1 MDKPKIEVRRSAIV
15 IHNYEPGDCVQLEEF
30 FKVYNKTTRL
40 REDRIITYD
49 EYSRDLYLPRGF
61 DLNIL
66 SDFFYSEPY
75 FSPEYDEYDSE
86 LYFRLVN
93 PPRDDVQREAIH
105 FIAGLSKYEDIKNEP
120 QLCVNLNTG
129 AGKTYVTIA
138 CSTYLGVRSIMITS
152 SNGWIEQWAD
162 RILEYTDTAPS
173 EIYKLIGISSIAMI
187 LHNKVKIKNIKYIL
201 ASHMTIKSYGD
212 KYGWDKVRDL
222 FKKLRVGIKIYDEAH
237 LDFDNIC
244 KIDFVTNTFKT
255 LYLTATPARS
265 DRTEDL
271 IYQASFK
278 TCPKIDLF
286 NKETDPRTH
295 YMAILYNS
303 YPDQKV
309 INKCNNPWKKMFD
322 PNAYCK
328 YIIKNPRFYNMLKI
342 ILEEI
347 FIRGKALIYVG
358 LNEAALII
366 RSIMGLLHRHYFVLN
381 NDIITP
387 YIVFGLSCSFRLLNE
402 YGCDG
407 VDIHRLPR
415 PHSKVRDCVDGNI
428 FEITTRETRCLRRK
442 KSEVNTV
449 FKWNLRRK
457 NRLQNTT
464 ASCLVGKWNLD
475 MNWNASNKRIIKVTG
490 KIRREC
496 DDAIKSVK
504 LLEHNGSCNIDGLVG
519 GLSDGS
525 HALAEDA
532 VRLVEEEK
540 RILLVCGLECRD
552 DVLAR
557 FTDIL
562 ALDFGITYVDKS
574 LTPFASQRLN
584 AHGLACTRRS
594 VEIEGDM
601 SSAGIGLAKPPVFIH
616 KSVRLKTVLQ

>member
-49 EYSRDLYLPRGF
+49 EYSKDLYLPRGF

-66 SDFFYSEPY
+66 SDFLYSEPY

-278 TCPKIDLF
+278 MCPKIDLF

-366 RSIMGLLHRHYFVLN
+366 RSWIIIHYPWLKDEVGIYTSIVDKKTKELEKEKM
-381 NDIITP
+381 IILTTTRSA
-387 YIVFGLSCSFRLLNE
+387 GAAL
-402 YGCDG
+402 
-407 VDIHRLPR
+407 DIHGL
-415 PHSKVRDCVDGNI
+415 
-428 FEITTRETRCLRRK
+428 
-442 KSEVNTV
+442 
-449 FKWNLRRK
+449 
-457 NRLQNTT
+457 
-464 ASCLVGKWNLD
+464 
-475 MNWNASNKRIIKVTG
+475 KVTVVLSE
-490 KIRREC
+490 IF
-496 DDAIKSVK
+496 KSK
-504 LLEHNGSCNIDGLVG
+504 
-519 GLSDGS
+519 
-525 HALAEDA
+525 
-532 VRLVEEEK
+532 
-540 RILLVCGLECRD
+540 
-552 DVLAR
+552 VLAR
-557 FTDIL
+557 QSLGRTRDYDTLYIELVDVGMEVCKYCFTAKQKVFEEY
-562 ALDFGITYVDKS
+562 ALDTKIIQLDDKDINE
-574 LTPFASQRLN
+574 RIK
-584 AHGLACTRRS
+584 
-594 VEIEGDM
+594 EINKNEEE
-601 SSAGIGLAKPPVFIH
+601 
-616 KSVRLKTVLQ
+616 RLKTINSNTKPIDVIQIKK